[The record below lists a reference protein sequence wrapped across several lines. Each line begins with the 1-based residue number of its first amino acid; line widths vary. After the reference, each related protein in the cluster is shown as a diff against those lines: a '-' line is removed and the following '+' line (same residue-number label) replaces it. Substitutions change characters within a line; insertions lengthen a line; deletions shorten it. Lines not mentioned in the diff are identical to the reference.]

1 MSAEQQN
8 WDKLVKLA
16 RQAPKDA
23 EPEMPL
29 GFATRVVANWPK
41 TSASPSLEVIWEK
54 LSLRFLGVAMAIM
67 IITVGI
73 SYPSIAA
80 YAQEHEMVVMT
91 DSVLGEVLEP

>member
-16 RQAPKDA
+16 RQAPKGA

-41 TSASPSLEVIWEK
+41 AATAPSLEAIWEK
-54 LSLRFLGVAMAIM
+54 LSLRFLGVAFAIM
-67 IITVGI
+67 LVTVGFGY
-73 SYPSIAA
+73 SAIARDSQDMA
-80 YAQEHEMVVMT
+80 RMT
-91 DSVLGEVLEP
+91 DSVLGSVLEP

>member
-16 RQAPKDA
+16 RQAPKGA

-41 TSASPSLEVIWEK
+41 TTAGPSLEAIWEK
-54 LSLRFLGVAMAIM
+54 LSLRVLGVAFAILLV
-67 IITVGI
+67 TAGF
-73 SYPSIAA
+73 SYNVIAA
-80 YAQEHEMVVMT
+80 DKHEVVQMT
-91 DSVLGEVLEP
+91 DSTVGAVFEP

>member
-16 RQAPKDA
+16 RQAPKGA

-41 TSASPSLEVIWEK
+41 TAVAPSLEAIWER
-54 LSLRFLGVAMAIM
+54 LSLRFLGVAFAILLV
-67 IITVGI
+67 TAGF
-73 SYPSIAA
+73 SYNVIAA
-80 YAQEHEMVVMT
+80 DQPDVVQMT
-91 DSVLGEVLEP
+91 DSALGVVFEP